1 MQAAAAAAA
10 PPFSRGDKLRLCAP
24 ASSGLPRN
32 ATAIVASAASTDA
45 GWVFDVTLTGGGP
58 TGSDVRHVRGVSA
71 DWLRRENVIATAKS
85 CAARPWG
92 VWVRGAPRLL
102 VPLFQRR
109 YCWGAEQQ
117 ARLWRDVTSLGATG
131 PGPAGLS
138 HGLGRVVVQRSRA
151 RPADAVVLDG
161 QQRTITLTLLLAAV
175 RDAAIAADAAAAA
188 PLARRIDG
196 VLLRPRTGGPCVGEA
211 DCAAARCAWQE

>member
-10 PPFSRGDKLRLCAP
+10 PPFRRGRKLRLCAP

-58 TGSDVRHVRGVSA
+58 TGSDVRHVRDVSA
-71 DWLRRENVIATAKS
+71 KWLRRENVIATAKS

-211 DCAAARCAWQE
+211 DCVAARCAWQE